1 MNLKGISKEQLQ
13 ILKDLGVIKTR
24 KVYYLAKEYKYY
36 TVILN

>member
-1 MNLKGISKEQLQ
+1 MLTPEQIQ

-24 KVYYLAKEYKYY
+24 RVYYLAKEYKYY